1 MLIKKLITSAAVI
14 AAMSL
19 MSGVAI
25 AGSAGEAEYM
35 GSCAV
40 CHGDGALGDG
50 PLSKYMT
57 IEVPGLT
64 ELAKANDGEFPMLRV
79 IHIIDGRT
87 GLRGH
92 GDARPDSGGNM
103 PVWGDQFEA
112 EEAEMA
118 GVYGA
123 ELLVRGRIL
132 ALAQYLESIQN

>member
-1 MLIKKLITSAAVI
+1 
-14 AAMSL
+14 
-19 MSGVAI
+19 MSGIAI
-25 AGSAGEAEYM
+25 AESAGHAEYM

-57 IEVPGLT
+57 LEVPELT
-64 ELAKANDGEFPMLRV
+64 TLAKANGGEFPMLRV
-79 IHIIDGRT
+79 IQVIDGRG

-103 PVWGDQFEA
+103 PVWGDRFAAQET
-112 EEAEMA
+112 EMA

>member
-1 MLIKKLITSAAVI
+1 MFIKKLITSAAVV
-14 AAMSL
+14 AVVSL
-19 MSGVAI
+19 IGGCAV
-25 AGSAGEAEYM
+25 AGSAGEVEYV

-40 CHGDGALGDG
+40 CHGEGGLGDG

-57 IEVPGLT
+57 IEVPDLT
-64 ELAKANDGEFPMLRV
+64 TLAKANGGEFPMLRV
-79 IHIIDGRT
+79 LQVIDGR
-87 GLRGH
+87 GGVRGH

-103 PVWGDQFEA
+103 PVWGDRFRAQET
-112 EEAEMA
+112 EMA